1 MGGARG
7 TRAKLGLAPGCSKGL
22 NLLGM
27 FGRQTAGESR
37 VLRGGNWNNDSG
49 NLTASNRNDNSPT
62 NENNNVGFRVAGSWL
77 GKASGF
83 FPDKPP
89 LAARIAEGRCL
100 PRPCRAQEPPDV
112 PAGRSVRGFRRIK
125 RGSVAVSSRSGESRG
140 GCHGGMGEGR
150 P

>member
-22 NLLGM
+22 NLLGT

-62 NENNNVGFRVAGSWL
+62 NENNNVGFRVAGS
-77 GKASGF
+77 
-83 FPDKPP
+83 
-89 LAARIAEGRCL
+89 
-100 PRPCRAQEPPDV
+100 
-112 PAGRSVRGFRRIK
+112 
-125 RGSVAVSSRSGESRG
+125 
-140 GCHGGMGEGR
+140 
-150 P
+150 